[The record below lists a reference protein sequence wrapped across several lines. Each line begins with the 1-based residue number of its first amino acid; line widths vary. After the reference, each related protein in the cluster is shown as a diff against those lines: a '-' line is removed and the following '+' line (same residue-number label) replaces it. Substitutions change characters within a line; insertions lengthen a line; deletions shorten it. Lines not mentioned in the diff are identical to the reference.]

1 MTEVFSAIFSTS
13 GTTGD
18 PTPAP
23 YAGRGPSMLVREFWE
38 LGSRPG
44 DYFTYCL
51 FTFRGP
57 GIHDTIRG
65 IGATPV
71 FVDHQ
76 PADVPQL
83 VRFSRELRPTAWYN
97 LSGPL
102 VLALEQHAA
111 RADVDLAEAFSSY
124 RGVTFA
130 GEPIGPRARRL
141 VEDGWGLEL
150 FMHTGVGDVG
160 AATECRE
167 HDGCHFWE
175 DTCYLESL
183 DPDGAEPVGD
193 GERGELVSTTLLDK
207 IAPLVR
213 YRSDDL
219 VRITH
224 EQCACGRTHGRVWP
238 LGRKG
243 DEVVVDGRSVLPG
256 DLWEAVE
263 RVPETS
269 AGLFQVIRAQA
280 GGRPAPAPRR
290 VRSRGRCGA
299 SPTCRRGS
307 PSPCTRRSASSPT
320 SSSSRTRCCC
330 VRARRTR
337 SRGWRSSDM
346 VMFAKRYEDPPGVWG
361 VGRVV
366 VDGEV
371 VPWPV
376 AQADV
381 EDEAESLAPR
391 LSALGS
397 RARRARPLRVDALAG
412 HARRPVGAGGGK
424 GRRAVLVGR
433 LDTVRRVPRRR
444 ARPAARAAG
453 RARDHR

>member
-1 MTEVFSAIFSTS
+1 MADADRRYFSPEIETMPRAEIERVREERLLGDLLPWAYQRSALIREAWDAAGVTPNDVQTMDQFHERVPFIDKDAIRAFRDRHRDPYGGMLCLDPKMTEVFSAIFSTS

-18 PTPAP
+18 PTPVP

-38 LGSRPG
+38 LGCRPG

-65 IGATPV
+65 IGATPL

-83 VRFSRELRPTAWYN
+83 IRFSRELRPTAWYN

-102 VLALEQHAA
+102 ILAIEQHAA
-111 RADVDLAEAFSSY
+111 AAGTDLAEAFSSY
-124 RGVTFA
+124 RGVTLA
-130 GEPIGPRARRL
+130 GEPIGPRTRRR

-150 FMHTGVGDVG
+150 FVHTGVGDVG

-183 DPDGAEPVGD
+183 DPDGVYPVGA

-207 IAPLVR
+207 VAPLVR

-224 EQCACGRTHGRVWP
+224 ERCTCGRTHGRVWP

-256 DLWEAVE
+256 DLWPAIEA
-263 RVPETS
+263 VPETG
-269 AGLFQVIRAQA
+269 AGLFQVIRA
-280 GGRPAPAPRR
+280 RR
-290 VRSRGRCGA
+290 DVDRLRLRVGYATDGTRAMRDVR
-299 SPTCRRGS
+299 
-307 PSPCTRRSASSPT
+307 TRVAESVHERSESSPT
-320 SSSSRTRCCC
+320 SSSSPTRSSC
-330 VRARRTR
+330 VRGPPHKIPR
-337 SRGWRSSDM
+337 
-346 VMFAKRYEDPPGVWG
+346 VAK
-361 VGRVV
+361 
-366 VDGEV
+366 
-371 VPWPV
+371 
-376 AQADV
+376 Q
-381 EDEAESLAPR
+381 
-391 LSALGS
+391 
-397 RARRARPLRVDALAG
+397 
-412 HARRPVGAGGGK
+412 
-424 GRRAVLVGR
+424 
-433 LDTVRRVPRRR
+433 
-444 ARPAARAAG
+444 
-453 RARDHR
+453 

>member
-1 MTEVFSAIFSTS
+1 MGSTDRRYFSPEIETMPRSEIDRVREERLLGDLLPWTYQRSALIRETWDAAGITADDVQSMDDFHAKVPFIDKDAVRAFRDRRHDPYGGLLCLDPKMTEVFSAIFSTS

-38 LGSRPG
+38 LGCRPG

-65 IGATPV
+65 VGATPV

-83 VRFSRELRPTAWYN
+83 IRFSRELRPTAWYN

-102 VLALEQHAA
+102 VLAIEQHVA
-111 RADVDLAEAFSSY
+111 RNKVDLAEAFSSY

-141 VEDGWGLEL
+141 VEDEWGLEL
-150 FMHTGVGDVG
+150 FVHTGVGDVG

-183 DPDGAEPVGD
+183 EPDGAEPVGD

-219 VRITH
+219 VRITR
-224 EQCACGRTHGRVWP
+224 EPCACGRTHGRVWP
-238 LGRKG
+238 LGRRG
-243 DEVVVDGRSVLPG
+243 DEIVVEGRSVLPG
-256 DLWEAVE
+256 DLWEAIE

-269 AGLFQVIRAQA
+269 AGLFQVIRTH
-280 GGRPAPAPRR
+280 R
-290 VRSRGRCGA
+290 
-299 SPTCRRGS
+299 
-307 PSPCTRRSASSPT
+307 
-320 SSSSRTRCCC
+320 
-330 VRARRTR
+330 
-337 SRGWRSSDM
+337 
-346 VMFAKRYEDPPGVWG
+346 E
-361 VGRVV
+361 
-366 VDGEV
+366 VD
-371 VPWPV
+371 
-376 AQADV
+376 
-381 EDEAESLAPR
+381 R
-391 LSALGS
+391 L
-397 RARRARPLRVDALAG
+397 RLRVGYA
-412 HARRPVGAGGGK
+412 AGGG
-424 GRRAVLVGR
+424 RTDAEVRTRITESVHEAVGVEPDVELVENDVLLRQGPPHKIP
-433 LDTVRRVPRRR
+433 RV
-444 ARPAARAAG
+444 AN
-453 RARDHR
+453 H

>member
-1 MTEVFSAIFSTS
+1 MGSTERRYFSPEIETMPRPDIAALREERLLGDLLPWAYQRSALIRETWDAVGITADDVQSMDDFREKVPFIDKDAIRAFRDRHRDPYGGMLCLDPKMTEIFSAIFSTS

-65 IGATPV
+65 VGATPI

-102 VLALEQHAA
+102 VLALQQHAA
-111 RADVDLAEAFSSY
+111 SAKVDLAEAFSSY

-141 VEDGWGLEL
+141 VEDDWGLEL

-167 HDGCHFWE
+167 HDGCHYWE
-175 DTCYLESL
+175 DTCFLESL
-183 DPDGAEPVGD
+183 EPDGAEPVGD

-243 DEVVVDGRSVLPG
+243 DEVVVDGRSVLPR

-263 RVPETS
+263 RIPETS
-269 AGLFQVIRAQA
+269 AGLFQVIRAE
-280 GGRPAPAPRR
+280 REVDRLRLR
-290 VRSRGRCGA
+290 VGYATEGARGVGD
-299 SPTCRRGS
+299 
-307 PSPCTRRSASSPT
+307 
-320 SSSSRTRCCC
+320 
-330 VRARRTR
+330 VRARVTESVHEAVGVEPEVELVENDVLLRQGPPHKIPR
-337 SRGWRSSDM
+337 
-346 VMFAKRYEDPPGVWG
+346 VAK
-361 VGRVV
+361 
-366 VDGEV
+366 
-371 VPWPV
+371 
-376 AQADV
+376 Q
-381 EDEAESLAPR
+381 
-391 LSALGS
+391 
-397 RARRARPLRVDALAG
+397 
-412 HARRPVGAGGGK
+412 
-424 GRRAVLVGR
+424 
-433 LDTVRRVPRRR
+433 
-444 ARPAARAAG
+444 
-453 RARDHR
+453 